1 MSLLSLYILCENCI
15 YALHNHIVCKAI
27 IAINP
32 KNSEYF
38 NVSTFHVLFFCK
50 DNNIFLML
58 DNNRITFYYKN
69 SLYICNV
76 KQM

>member
-32 KNSEYF
+32 KI
-38 NVSTFHVLFFCK
+38 VSILMCLPFMF
-50 DNNIFLML
+50 IFLQ
-58 DNNRITFYYKN
+58 R
-69 SLYICNV
+69 
-76 KQM
+76 